1 MAQDDSLLA
10 VIKRQLFQSN
20 ADSEMEA
27 LLIDYMEEG
36 KAYLNRYCADLDFE
50 KPGRARS
57 LLVDYI
63 RYALSNARDDFPVN
77 YRSELIALS
86 NLGRT
91 KAFAEKQS
99 Q

>member
-1 MAQDDSLLA
+1 M
-10 VIKRQLFQSN
+10 VKRQLYQSN
-20 ADSEMEA
+20 ADVNMDA
-27 LLIDYMEEG
+27 LLNDYIEEG
-36 KAYLNRYCADLDFE
+36 KAFLNRYCADLDYN

-57 LLVDYI
+57 LLIDYI
-63 RYALSNARDDFPVN
+63 RYALSNARDDFPAN

-91 KAFAEKQS
+91 KVYVEKQN